1 MRILYICLSIILLT
15 TIRLEAQTHLSPLPE
30 AENHIVKFYP
40 NPAISQI
47 TFDIQNPA
55 EKMYTIQIF
64 SFLGRKV
71 LQIQSVE
78 QKSTVNLSDFYRGI
92 YIFELKDPS
101 GKVLESGKFQVNK

>member
-1 MRILYICLSIILLT
+1 MRILYIALSFILLST
-15 TIRLEAQTHLSPLPE
+15 LRLEAQSHLSPLPE

-47 TFDIQNPA
+47 TFDIQKPA
-55 EKMYTIQIF
+55 EKLYTIQIF

-71 LQIQSVE
+71 LQVQSIE
-78 QKSTVNLSDFYRGI
+78 QKTTINLSDFYRGI
-92 YIFELKDPS
+92 YIFELKDPT